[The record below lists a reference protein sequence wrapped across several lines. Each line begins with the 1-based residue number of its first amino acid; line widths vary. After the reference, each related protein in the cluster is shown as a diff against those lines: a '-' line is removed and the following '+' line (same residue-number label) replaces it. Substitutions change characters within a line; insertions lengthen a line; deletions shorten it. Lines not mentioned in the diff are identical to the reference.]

1 MVIPIRGARAVNE
14 GNGRIR
20 QEAIAQYNLGGW
32 VPSFVMNRMMS
43 MGPGE
48 HAMKQWKID
57 IEAWGK

>member
-1 MVIPIRGARAVNE
+1 MNE